1 MARIARVEEDVSGQH
16 EVLGEDFT
24 AGGERQVKAMANA
37 EVALVLAEKRLRD
50 PEKDYNK
57 NKAYLASEDYTSRVS
72 QFRDKEAVTEVRA
85 LLEKKEFTEVSR
97 PRTRRAR
104 PPPPPAASRRR
115 RCAQF
120 EMAQLANLC
129 PQDIQEAKML
139 IPTLE
144 NMSDRNLDDS
154 QLSEVLDQLQ
164 QLQSYN

>member
-50 PEKDYNK
+50 PDKDYNK

-97 PRTRRAR
+97 PRAR
-104 PPPPPAASRRR
+104 PPRRLRPPPHAAAAARSSRWRSSPTSAR
-115 RCAQF
+115 KTSKRPRC
-120 EMAQLANLC
+120 
-129 PQDIQEAKML
+129 
-139 IPTLE
+139 
-144 NMSDRNLDDS
+144 
-154 QLSEVLDQLQ
+154 
-164 QLQSYN
+164 

>member
-97 PRTRRAR
+97 PRT
-104 PPPPPAASRRR
+104 PASSPADALHSRT
-115 RCAQF
+115 AQ
-120 EMAQLANLC
+120 
-129 PQDIQEAKML
+129 P
-139 IPTLE
+139 
-144 NMSDRNLDDS
+144 
-154 QLSEVLDQLQ
+154 
-164 QLQSYN
+164 